1 MTKAYN
7 RRIMQALRNRL
18 RQEKGKMID
27 KATMDHTLQELQDLL
42 GERATDEK
50 THRLGYSRDWSPRH
64 RSHVDL
70 PDIVVVP
77 KTTDEVVGIVKI
89 AYRHRIPVVPF
100 AGGTGMGGGV
110 AAWKGGIAIET
121 KSLNQILE
129 LDEANM
135 TVTVQAGI
143 TIWDLNEALARHA
156 LWFPHQPESKRACT
170 IGASIGC
177 DNDSTFGL
185 RYGKIL
191 DVLSNVVMVTG
202 EGEAVRFGRRKAAFT
217 STGYKLLDL
226 IVGSEGTLGVVTE
239 ATLRVFPLPET
250 RLVRGFVSRSL
261 EDGIR
266 ALERLLAS
274 GLGVESAH
282 LNCRRRLHFYTH
294 AYREKYQREPDIP
307 DWAEAILFLSFAG
320 DKQVVDFSLAKATR
334 ILLEEF
340 SAEGVKEQEMVDGW
354 WASKHTLEFLPFRQ
368 KWPDSQRQKKFGAAD
383 LGLPIGRVEEA
394 YQRFLQIAKRWD
406 QDILGMT
413 VYNES
418 PNRPTASISF
428 AVFTDDST
436 EESVTN
442 FYNYVKE
449 MSIMAVEMEGTMSS
463 YIGDGDRLGGFNE
476 LEHGESYS
484 YMRRIK
490 EVFDPAGIFNPGKKF
505 ESRWIAR
512 P

>member
-1 MTKAYN
+1 MS
-7 RRIMQALRNRL
+7 QAT
-18 RQEKGKMID
+18 ID
-27 KATMDHTLQELQDLL
+27 QAFDELHSLL
-42 GERATDEK
+42 GERATHEM

-77 KTTDEVVGIVKI
+77 KTTDEVVEIVKI
-89 AYRHRIPVVPF
+89 AYRHRLPVVPF

-135 TVTVQAGI
+135 MVTVQAGI
-143 TIWDLNEALARHA
+143 TIWDLNEQLAHHE

-191 DVLSNVVMVTG
+191 DVLSNVVLVTG
-202 EGEAVRFGRRKAAFT
+202 EGKAVRIGRRKAAFT

-239 ATLRVFPLPET
+239 ATLRAFPIPGT
-250 RLVRGFVSRSL
+250 RLVRGFVCRSL

-282 LNCRRRLHFYTH
+282 LNCRQRLHFYTH
-294 AYREKYQREPDIP
+294 AYREKYQRDPDIP

-320 DKQVVDFSLAKATR
+320 DSEVVDFSLGKAIR
-334 ILLEEF
+334 ILESEF
-340 SAEGVKEQEMVDGW
+340 AAEGVKEQEMVDGW
-354 WASKHTLEFLPFRQ
+354 WASKHTLDFLPFRQ

-383 LGLPIGRVEEA
+383 IGLPIGRVEEA

-418 PNRPTASISF
+418 PNKPTASISF
-428 AVFTDDST
+428 AVFMDDST
-436 EESVTN
+436 EESVAN
-442 FYNYVKE
+442 FYNYVRE
-449 MSIMAVEMEGTMSS
+449 MSTMAVQMEGTMSS

-476 LEHGESYS
+476 LEHGESYA
-484 YMRRIK
+484 YMKRIK
-490 EVFDPAGIFNPGKKF
+490 EMFDPGGIFNPGKKF
-505 ESRWIAR
+505 ESRWIPR

>member
-1 MTKAYN
+1 MNQST
-7 RRIMQALRNRL
+7 IDQAF
-18 RQEKGKMID
+18 D
-27 KATMDHTLQELQDLL
+27 ELHSVL
-42 GERATDEK
+42 GERATNEK
-50 THRLGYSRDWSPRH
+50 AHRLPYSRDWSPRH

-77 KTTDEVVGIVKI
+77 RTTDEVVEIVKI
-89 AYRHRIPVVPF
+89 AYRHRLPVVPF

-110 AAWKGGIAIET
+110 TAWKGGIAIET

-135 TVTVQAGI
+135 MATVQAGI
-143 TIWDLNEALARHA
+143 TIWDLNEALAHHG

-170 IGASIGC
+170 VGASIGC

-191 DVLSNVVMVTG
+191 DVLSNVVLVTG
-202 EGEAVRFGRRKAAFT
+202 EGKAVRIGRRKAAFT

-226 IVGSEGTLGVVTE
+226 IVGSEGTLGVVAE
-239 ATLRVFPLPET
+239 ATVRVFPLPET
-250 RLVRGFVSRSL
+250 RLVRGFVCRSL

-266 ALERLLAS
+266 ALEQMLAS
-274 GLGVESAH
+274 GLAIESAH
-282 LNCRRRLHFYTH
+282 LNCRQRLHFYTH
-294 AYREKYQREPDIP
+294 AYREKYQREPEIP
-307 DWAEAILFLSFAG
+307 EWAEAILFLSFAG
-320 DKQVVDFSLAKATR
+320 DSEVVDFSLAKATR
-334 ILLEEF
+334 ILTEQF
-340 SAEGVKEQEMVDGW
+340 AAEGVKEQEMVDGW
-354 WASKHTLEFLPFRQ
+354 WASKHTLDFLPFRQ

-383 LGLPIGRVEEA
+383 IGLPIGKVEDA

-418 PNRPTASISF
+418 PNKPTASISF

-436 EESVTN
+436 EEKVAN
-442 FYNYVKE
+442 FYNYIRE
-449 MSIMAVEMEGTMSS
+449 MSTMAVEMEGTMSS

-476 LEHGESYS
+476 LEHGESYA
-484 YMRRIK
+484 YMKRVK
-490 EVFDPAGIFNPGKKF
+490 EMFDPRGIFNPGKKF
-505 ESRWIAR
+505 ESRWIPRA
-512 P
+512 

>member
-1 MTKAYN
+1 MDDK
-7 RRIMQALRNRL
+7 ILDQAF
-18 RQEKGKMID
+18 
-27 KATMDHTLQELQDLL
+27 QELQVAL
-42 GERATDEK
+42 GDRATRDA
-50 THRLGYSRDWSPRH
+50 THRIGYSRDWSPRH

-77 KTTDEVVGIVKI
+77 KTTDEVVEIVKI

-110 AAWKGGIAIET
+110 AAWKGGIAIDT
-121 KSLNQILE
+121 KSLNQVLE

-135 TVTVQAGI
+135 MVTVQAGI
-143 TIWDLNEALARHA
+143 TIWGLNEELARKG

-170 IGASIGC
+170 IGATIGC
-177 DNDSTFGL
+177 DNDSTFAL

-217 STGYKLLDL
+217 SSGYKLLDL

-250 RLVRGFVSRSL
+250 RLVRGFVCRSL

-266 ALERLLAS
+266 SLERLMSS

-282 LNCRRRLHFYTH
+282 MNCRQRLHFYTH
-294 AYREKYQREPDIP
+294 AYREKYQREPEIP

-320 DKQVVDFSLAKATR
+320 EKEVVDFSLDKANR
-334 ILLEEF
+334 ILLDEF
-340 SAEGVKEQEMVDGW
+340 AAEGVKEQEMVDGW
-354 WASKHTLEFLPFRQ
+354 WASKHSLDFIPFRQ
-368 KWPDSQRQKKFGAAD
+368 KWPDSQRKKKFGAAD
-383 LGLPIGRVEEA
+383 IGLPIGRVQEA
-394 YQRFLQIAKRWD
+394 YQGFLEIASRCE

-413 VYNES
+413 VYNEA
-418 PNRPTASISF
+418 PNKPTASISF
-428 AVFTDDST
+428 AVFVDDST
-436 EESVTN
+436 EESVAN
-442 FYNYVKE
+442 FYQYVRE
-449 MSIMAVEMEGTMSS
+449 MSAMAVEMEGTMSS

-476 LEHGESYS
+476 LEHGESYA
-484 YMRRIK
+484 YMKRIK
-490 EVFDPAGIFNPGKKF
+490 EMFDPAGIFNPGKKF
-505 ESRWIAR
+505 ESRWITSI
-512 P
+512 